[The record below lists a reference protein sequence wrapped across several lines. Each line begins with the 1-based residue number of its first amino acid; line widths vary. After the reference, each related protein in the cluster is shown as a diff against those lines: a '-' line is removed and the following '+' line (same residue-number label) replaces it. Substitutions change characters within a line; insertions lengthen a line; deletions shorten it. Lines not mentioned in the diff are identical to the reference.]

1 MPVEEHEYRF
11 REEVIFCPIVRQ
23 AKKEQTVREDRLAPF
38 SAVRYRL
45 IREEMKTA
53 GEPVSFLVNRARQGR
68 DGIFSCRQVSA
79 PVHRGYNRSDA

>member
-1 MPVEEHEYRF
+1 MPVGEHEYRF
-11 REEVIFCPIVRQ
+11 REEVIFCPIIRQ

-53 GEPVSFLVNRARQGR
+53 RYADFISGKSRPSGQGW
-68 DGIFSCRQVSA
+68 DIQLQTSK
-79 PVHRGYNRSDA
+79 RSSSSGV

>member
-1 MPVEEHEYRF
+1 MPVGEHEYRF
-11 REEVIFCPIVRQ
+11 REEVIFCPIIRQ

-68 DGIFSCRQVSA
+68 DGIFSCRQVGA
-79 PVHRGYNRSDA
+79 PVHRGYNQSAE